1 MLSLRLRNSALAV
14 AQAVTQ
20 GPAPAGRQER
30 FASTLALNCSP
41 PCCAGRD
48 PDLAAAE
55 ATLEAMLGAGSD
67 GAPSAAT
74 SRGSPRAPRSP
85 SLTVRPSPRR
95 FSEPRPEPGAG
106 SADAPDPAPAAAP
119 AAAPPADTLT
129 RCERGQDPAGQ
140 EPGAESAL
148 TAAAAA
154 AASTAASVA
163 TRAAELAWGV
173 RVGANGLPIVP
184 FEQLKGAAP
193 A

>member
-1 MLSLRLRNSALAV
+1 
-14 AQAVTQ
+14 
-20 GPAPAGRQER
+20 
-30 FASTLALNCSP
+30 
-41 PCCAGRD
+41 
-48 PDLAAAE
+48 
-55 ATLEAMLGAGSD
+55 MLGASSD
-67 GAPSAAT
+67 GAPSAGT

-85 SLTVRPSPRR
+85 SPTARPSPRR

-106 SADAPDPAPAAAP
+106 GVAAPDPARAP
-119 AAAPPADTLT
+119 AAAATAAPLAETLT

-140 EPGAESAL
+140 EPDTESAL

-154 AASTAASVA
+154 AASMAASVA

-184 FEQLKGAAP
+184 YEQLKGAAP